1 MRRYSV
7 LYFVSQSLKGM
18 WRNGLMTLAAI
29 TVLLSCLVLIGS
41 FSALVYNVN
50 ENIAAVGMLNE
61 IVVIVDYNATDAEV
75 SDVASA
81 IHGLDN
87 VADVVYISK
96 EEGLESERAR
106 YEEYSNL
113 FEDIAGENPLPDVFK
128 IKYKDNSRVA
138 NLVYQLKQIEHVSKV
153 NNRIDIANDIENIKN
168 GVSFV
173 FIWFLIILFVV
184 SIFIII
190 NTIKIGVETRSK
202 EISAMRY
209 IGATNFFVS
218 TPFVLEGIFIGII
231 SAVIAFIAQGFL
243 YDLIYDAVSNDY
255 KMISVVPFAGL
266 RAYFLAGFLVVGIFA
281 GVLGSLISLRR
292 YVKV

>member
-7 LYFVSQSLKGM
+7 LYFVGQSFKGL
-18 WRNGLMTLAAI
+18 WRNGLMTLAAV

-41 FSALVYNVN
+41 FSSLVYNVN
-50 ENIAAVGMLNE
+50 ININEVGMLNE
-61 IVVIVDYNATDAEV
+61 IVVIVDYEATDEEVSAVAEQIEHLDNIAEV
-75 SDVASA
+75 TF
-81 IHGLDN
+81 
-87 VADVVYISK
+87 ISK
-96 EEGLESERAR
+96 EEGLELERAR

-113 FEDIAGENPLPDVFK
+113 FDEIAGENPLPDVFK
-128 IKYKDNSRVA
+128 IKYVDNARVA

-168 GVSFV
+168 GVSFI
-173 FIWFLIILFVV
+173 FIWFLAILFVI

-190 NTIKIGVETRSK
+190 NTIKIGVETRAK

-209 IGATNFFVS
+209 IGATNFFIS
-218 TPFVLEGIFIGII
+218 TPFVLEGIFIGVL
-231 SAVIAFIAQGFL
+231 SAGIAFFVQGFL
-243 YDLIYDAVSNDY
+243 YNYIYNTVSNNY
-255 KMISVVPFAGL
+255 KMIAVVPFTDL
-266 RAYFLAGFLVVGIFA
+266 QTYMIFGFLGIGVFA